1 MEIELEDK
9 LIQEKKLPFDNL
21 YLNAGVVSGFNKAWM
36 YVLTITFALIGYFL
50 YQSVIAFPLMTRL
63 LHNGISEDAIRS
75 NPNILFD
82 SVALRMEPNEIL
94 LLELGMFVF
103 AFIGLWLGL
112 RYFHQ
117 KSLRTVLTGY
127 ENFRFRRFWFAFLI
141 WAALLVVYSVVSYL
155 LYPNDYKFTFDALG
169 WAGSAMIMFLLMP
182 IQTGFEEI
190 FFRGYT
196 VQGLAQVF
204 KNGIVPMII
213 MSLLFAF
220 AHMSNP
226 EVEKYGI
233 GIMFT
238 YYTLFALFLG
248 FLTLLDEGIEL
259 AFGIHFANNIISSLM
274 VTSSD
279 SVLKTNSILETA
291 TINPVVELVVW
302 LVMASFTLL
311 VFKMRYKWRN
321 YHLVIK

>member
-1 MEIELEDK
+1 MEIQHDAPEN
-9 LIQEKKLPFDNL
+9 QTKKLPFDNL
-21 YLNAGVVSGFNKAWM
+21 YLNAGVVNGENKVWM

-50 YQSVIAFPLMTRL
+50 YQSAIAFPLMSRL
-63 LHNGISEDAIRS
+63 LRNGVSEDTIRS

-82 SVALRMEPNEIL
+82 ATALRMEANEIL

-103 AFIGLWLGL
+103 AFIGLWFGL
-112 RYFHQ
+112 RFIHQ
-117 KSLRTVLTGY
+117 KPLKTVLTGY
-127 ENFRFRRFWFAFLI
+127 ANFRFRRFWFAFLV
-141 WAALLVVYSVVSYL
+141 WAVLLIVYSVVSYIL
-155 LYPNDYKFTFDALG
+155 FPDDYKITFDALG

-196 VQGLAQVF
+196 VQGLAQIF

-226 EVEKYGI
+226 EVKKYGI
-233 GIMFT
+233 LIMFT
-238 YYTLFALFLG
+238 YYTFFALFLG
-248 FLTLLDEGIEL
+248 LLTLLDEGIEL
-259 AFGIHFANNIISSLM
+259 AFGIHFANNIISSLL

-279 SVLKTNSILETA
+279 SVLKTNSIFETA
-291 TINPVVELVVW
+291 SINPAVELMVW
-302 LVMASFTLL
+302 VVMASLTI
-311 VFKMRYKWRN
+311 VIFKSRYNWRH
-321 YHLVIK
+321 YQVIIK